1 MTDVHLLYD
10 QQLTVVFDI
19 QEQERKLFIQIG
31 QTAGELDFPAYV
43 VGGYVRD
50 RLLARP
56 SKDIDI
62 VCVGSGIRLA
72 QHVASKMRP
81 IPRTVV
87 YQRFGTAM
95 IKHRDLEIEF
105 VGARRESYRSDSRK
119 PAVEEGTLED
129 DQHRRDF
136 TINALAVSLNDVDFG
151 TIIDPFNGLQD
162 LEDKIIRTPL
172 EPGKTFSDDPL
183 RMMRAIRF
191 ATQLGFTI
199 EKQTLDAIEQHRR
212 RIKIVSMERITAE
225 LNKIILSGEPSVG
238 FKLLQKTRLLDLI
251 FPELIALKGV
261 EKRNGIGHKDNFYH
275 TLEVL
280 DNLSRKSKDLWLR
293 WSALLHD
300 IAKPPTKRF
309 HPEHG
314 WTFHG
319 HEVVGANMVPNIFR
333 RFRLPMDGKMKF
345 VQKMVQLHLRPI
357 SLTKENITDSAVRRL
372 LFDAGDDIDKLMQLC
387 EADITSKNPRKVQR
401 YLENYEMVR
410 ERLAEVEDKDRLRN
424 WQPPVSGE
432 DIMATFGL
440 EPSREIGII
449 KNAIRE
455 AILDGEI
462 PNEREAAMAYMIEKG
477 REMGL
482 EQA

>member
-1 MTDVHLLYD
+1 M
-10 QQLTVVFDI
+10 VFDI
-19 QEQERKLFIQIG
+19 QEHERKLFIQIG
-31 QTAGELDFPAYV
+31 ETAGELNYPAYV

-72 QHVASKMRP
+72 QHLAAKMRP
-81 IPRTVV
+81 IPRLVV

-95 IKHRDLEIEF
+95 LKQHDMEIEF

-119 PAVEEGTLED
+119 PAVEEGSLED
-129 DQHRRDF
+129 DQNRRDF
-136 TINALAVSLNDVDFG
+136 TINALAVSLNDRDFG
-151 TIIDPFNGLQD
+151 NIIDPFNGLQD

-191 ATQLGFTI
+191 ANQLGFSI
-199 EKQTLDAIEQHRR
+199 EPRTLSAIRQHRH
-212 RIKIVSMERITAE
+212 RIKIVSMERVTTE
-225 LNKIILSGEPSVG
+225 LNKIIMTPVPSVG
-238 FKLLQKTRLLDLI
+238 LKLLNDTGLLELI
-251 FPELIALKGV
+251 FPEMTALQGV
-261 EKRNGIGHKDNFYH
+261 ERRNGIGHKDNFYH

-280 DNLSRKSKDLWLR
+280 DNLARKSKDLWLR
-293 WSALLHD
+293 WSAILHD

-319 HEVVGANMVPNIFR
+319 HEVVGANMVPTIFR
-333 RFRLPMDGKMKF
+333 RFRLPMDAKLKF
-345 VQKMVQLHLRPI
+345 VQKMVLLHLRPI
-357 SLTKENITDSAVRRL
+357 SLTKENITDSAIRRL
-372 LFDAGDDIDKLMQLC
+372 LFDAGDDIDQLMLLC
-387 EADITSKNPRKVQR
+387 EADITSKNPKKVQR
-401 YLENYEMVR
+401 YLENYELVR
-410 ERLAEVEDKDRLRN
+410 ERLVQVEDKDRLRN

-432 DIMATFGL
+432 DIMETFGL
-440 EPSREIGII
+440 SPSREIGII

-455 AILDGEI
+455 AILEGEI
-462 PNEREAAMAYMIEKG
+462 PNEREAAYNFMLEKG
-477 REMGL
+477 KELGL
-482 EQA
+482 VVQQ